1 MIKKLFTSFGI
12 SFLTNLINFI
22 SLFLQK
28 KYFVGNLFTEYSL
41 WLIGYG
47 ILSSI
52 VNLQLDGILLK
63 KNLPYTLPKVINSLF
78 VINILNSCFLILLL
92 SFFRN
97 YTIVIYLLTTACI
110 SFTGMSVIISNV
122 LVREEKIIFIAFSR
136 FIQAFLFMLLTIV
149 FNQNLIVILM
159 SFLLS
164 IVLSFVFYLRSTDS
178 FKEFFRGWELGI
190 SFSVLKN
197 NIHYVLF
204 ALPSTFINNYAISL
218 PMILSQNFF
227 KSDELSRFIY
237 LWRIFS
243 AIIRFLQGNLTI
255 FINQIYLKNEFLL
268 IKHYFNIGIR
278 LIIFLIFLIIILS
291 LCFFLYRPSFIS
303 FDFAFYSFS
312 SLVFLVVYTKTI
324 SFGNLFNL
332 LNKQDKEFS
341 FLLLFSSISMIV
353 YFTVTQYF
361 FLNIL
366 TMFLLFKLYWI
377 KKLLSNY

>member
-1 MIKKLFTSFGI
+1 MLKKLFTSFGI
-12 SFLTNLINFI
+12 SFLTNLVNFI

-28 KYFVGNLFTEYSL
+28 KYFEGNLFTEYSL

-63 KNLPYTLPKVINSLF
+63 KNLPYALPKVINSLF
-78 VINILNSCFLILLL
+78 VINILNSCFLILLW

-122 LVREEKIIFIAFSR
+122 LVREDKIIFISLSR
-136 FIQAFLFMLLTIV
+136 FVQAFLFMLLSIV
-149 FNQNLIVILM
+149 FYHNLIVILM

-178 FKEFFRGWELGI
+178 FKEFFQGWELGI
-190 SFSVLKN
+190 SFSIIKN

-243 AIIRFLQGNLTI
+243 AIIRFLQGNVTI
-255 FINQIYLKNEFLL
+255 FINQIYLRNELLL

-278 LIIFLIFLIIILS
+278 LIIFIIFLTIILS
-291 LCFFLYRPSFIS
+291 SCFFIYHLSFIS

-312 SLVFLVVYTKTI
+312 SLIFLVVYTKTI
-324 SFGNLFNL
+324 SFGNIFNL

-341 FLLLFSSISMIV
+341 FLLLFSLISMIV
-353 YFTVTQYF
+353 YFTIDQYF

-366 TMFLLFKLYWI
+366 TIFLLFKLYWI
-377 KKLLSNY
+377 KKLIFNY